1 MDVRFRAW
9 RFSKDLRH
17 LHEGVLITLL
27 LLLLFVL
34 FFVSFILYFIEGPG
48 GELAYIVQMFRQVNL
63 QETLADGETA
73 HSSELATR

>member
-1 MDVRFRAW
+1 MDVQFQAW

-27 LLLLFVL
+27 

-48 GELAYIVQMFRQVNL
+48 GKLAYIVQCFAKRIF
-63 QETLADGETA
+63 EKP
-73 HSSELATR
+73 